1 VPCALGGLA
10 ALAVLVSGCG
20 HKAVA
25 QNPTTP
31 CRPLPPAQLP
41 HSAGTLTQT
50 DSGTY
55 CLHVGGQLDVFL
67 SADGPQMS
75 ARWSPVTSSAPQ
87 LLASA
92 SSGVLTPPVGVT
104 PGVFV
109 ATAPGT
115 VQLSSRTSDGK
126 RWQATV
132 RIE

>member
-1 VPCALGGLA
+1 MGGLA
-10 ALAVLVSGCG
+10 ALTALLSGCG
-20 HKAVA
+20 HEAVA
-25 QNPTTP
+25 QSPVA
-31 CRPLPPAQLP
+31 CRTLPPAQLP
-41 HSAGTLTQT
+41 HSAGTLTET

-55 CLHVGGQLDVFL
+55 CLRVGGQLDVFL
-67 SADGPQMS
+67 TAKGTQMS

-87 LLASA
+87 LLAPA
-92 SSGVLTPPVGVT
+92 NSGVLTPPVGVT

-132 RIE
+132 RIG